1 MYVLLKSVY
10 IPPNIILM
18 ELFIE
23 TSSLA
28 AVIHKDYTLL
38 PVINRLGVKLGFG
51 DLTIKELCDKECI
64 DVTFFMEIINVF
76 HNESYF
82 SKKKLLDFSVNVV
95 IDYLLKT
102 HKYYLGYVLP
112 EQERLI
118 DLFLTKC
125 INGSKENELI
135 RKFYNKFR
143 EEFVNHVQF
152 EEVKVFPYII
162 KLSETIHIPLQRN
175 DFIDQYRNFT
185 IKGFEKEHGN
195 MDEKMFDLKNI
206 IIKYLPPNY
215 DLNIGNSLLT
225 NLFMFE
231 KDLKNHARI
240 EEKILISKVKQ
251 LEKVIKKDE

>member
-1 MYVLLKSVY
+1 
-10 IPPNIILM
+10 M
-18 ELFIE
+18 ELFNE
-23 TSSLA
+23 TSKLA
-28 AVIHKDYTLL
+28 AVIHKDHTLL

-51 DLTIKELCDKECI
+51 DLSIRELCVKEGI

-82 SKKKLLDFSVNVV
+82 SEKKLLDFSVSIV

-102 HKYYLGYVLP
+102 HKYYLDYVLP

-118 DLFLTKC
+118 DLFLLNC
-125 INGSKENELI
+125 ANDCKENELVL
-135 RKFYNKFR
+135 KFYNKFR
-143 EEFVNHVQF
+143 EEFVNHMQL
-152 EEVKVFPYII
+152 EETKAFPYI
-162 KLSETIHIPLQRN
+162 LQLNDTIQNPLKKGA
-175 DFIDQYRNFT
+175 FLEQYQNFT

-215 DLNIGNSLLT
+215 NLNIGNSLLS

-240 EEKILISKVKQ
+240 EDKILIPKVKQ
-251 LEKVIKKDE
+251 LEKIIKKDE